1 MNSKTIEGL
10 NKEYDL
16 KLELRKLELLIMEL
30 K

>member
-1 MNSKTIEGL
+1 MNSKTIEDL

-16 KLELRKLELLIMEL
+16 KLELRKLKSLIMEL